1 MQNSFR
7 PVVNGRI
14 IQEQS
19 KNILK
24 VRMNIHWA
32 VVLVYC
38 GLSLIDF
45 IEWYFILLWWAIAI
59 IAFNFDVYRID
70 KKMKDTFIKK

>member
-1 MQNSFR
+1 
-7 PVVNGRI
+7 
-14 IQEQS
+14 
-19 KNILK
+19 
-24 VRMNIHWA
+24 MNIHWA